1 MSKRTAHIKFQSMDA
16 KKLAENLLDT
26 DLSVQELIARDRLCE
41 MANLRPRLT
50 GLPFNIF
57 VSEREYAP
65 ARHRPRVK
73 VFDRQRQI
81 DASIAVDEPVEVLA
95 GTAITGKD
103 WRALETYI
111 LQNRE
116 LLLALWDGEIDQ
128 DQFTQRQRPLHSN
141 Q

>member
-1 MSKRTAHIKFQSMDA
+1 MSKRAAHIRFELMDA

-73 VFDRQRQI
+73 VFDRQRRI
-81 DASIAVDEPVEVLA
+81 DASVAVDEPIEVLA
-95 GTAITGKD
+95 GTAITGQD

-116 LLLALWDGEIDQ
+116 LLLALWDGQIDQ
-128 DQFTQRQRPLHSN
+128 DQFMERQRRVT
-141 Q
+141 

>member
-1 MSKRTAHIKFQSMDA
+1 MSSKLITMKA
-16 KKLAENLLDT
+16 KKLVENLLND

-65 ARHRPRVK
+65 SRHRPRIK
-73 VFDRQRQI
+73 VFDRQKRI
-81 DASIAVDEPVEVLA
+81 DASVAIDDPIEVLA
-95 GTAITGKD
+95 GTRLTGAD
-103 WRALETYI
+103 WRAVETYI

-116 LLLALWDGEIDQ
+116 LLLALWNGQIDQ
-128 DQFTQRQRPLHSN
+128 DQFTERQRPVT
-141 Q
+141 

>member
-1 MSKRTAHIKFQSMDA
+1 MKARE
-16 KKLAENLLDT
+16 LVENLLDS
-26 DLSVQELIARDRLCE
+26 DFSVQQLITQDRLCE

-73 VFDRQRQI
+73 IFDRQRRI
-81 DASIAVDEPVEVLA
+81 DASVAVDDPVEVLA
-95 GTAITGKD
+95 GTAITGRD
-103 WRALETYI
+103 WQAVQAYI

-116 LLLALWDGEIDQ
+116 LLLALWNGQIDQ
-128 DQFTQRQRPLHSN
+128 DQFTERQRPVGPL
-141 Q
+141 